1 MHEIEKI
8 LVVSTSTSTCKG
20 AVHNGVTL
28 AKQLGAKLYVYHSD
42 YDPFD
47 LEGWGLPIPSLQV
60 LRKNYREALEADR
73 SALNWIVNQ
82 EKTPD
87 MQVDVFVNEKP
98 IVKEVPRIVHEEKID
113 LLIMMAFEE
122 GRLEH
127 FLFNSS
133 IHEIIRKMPCSIM
146 LVKERHSWEEEG
158 SSVSK

>member
-1 MHEIEKI
+1 MHDIKKI

-20 AVHNGVTL
+20 VIHNGVTL

-47 LEGWGLPIPSLQV
+47 LEGWGLPIPSLQA
-60 LRKNYREALEADR
+60 LRENYLRLLEADR
-73 SALNWIVNQ
+73 AVLNGIIEE

-87 MQVDVFVNEKP
+87 MQVEVFVTEKP
-98 IVKEVPRIVHEEKID
+98 IVSEVPRIVHEEKID
-113 LLIMMAFEE
+113 LLIMTAFEE

-133 IHEIIRKMPCSIM
+133 THEIVRKMPCSIM
-146 LVKERHSWEEEG
+146 LLKEHHSWEE
-158 SSVSK
+158 